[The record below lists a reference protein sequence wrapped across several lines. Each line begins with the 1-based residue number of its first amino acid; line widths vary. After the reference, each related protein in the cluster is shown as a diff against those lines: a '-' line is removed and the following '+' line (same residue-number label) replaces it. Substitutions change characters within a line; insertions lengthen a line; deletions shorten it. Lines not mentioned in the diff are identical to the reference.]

1 MLMSLSYMHTVRN
14 MLNRITES
22 VLKMQEFVNSAIM
35 T

>member
-1 MLMSLSYMHTVRN
+1 MHTVRD

-22 VLKMQEFVNSAIM
+22 VLKMQEFVNSAKM